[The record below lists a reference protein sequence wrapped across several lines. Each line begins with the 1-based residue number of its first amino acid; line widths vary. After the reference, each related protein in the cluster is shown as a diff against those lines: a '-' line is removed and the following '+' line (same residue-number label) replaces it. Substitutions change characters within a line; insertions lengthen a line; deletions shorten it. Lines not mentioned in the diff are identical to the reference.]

1 MTFQSIPDFI
11 NEMIPDDDDLKE
23 LMETIIFPVL

>member
-1 MTFQSIPDFI
+1 MIFQNIIDI
-11 NEMIPDDDDLKE
+11 LNEMVPDDDDLKE